1 MVKNKQTF
9 EEALN
14 ELETL
19 LSRLEAGDV
28 PLDEMLE
35 LYERGITLST
45 YCRKALE
52 DAREKLQIITESL
65 DDKDG
70 TESAL

>member
-1 MVKNKQTF
+1 MNKNMKSF

-19 LSRLEAGDV
+19 LTRLESGDV

-35 LYERGITLST
+35 LYERGVTLSK

-52 DAREKLQIITESL
+52 HAREKLQIITESL
-65 DDKDG
+65 DDNDG
-70 TESAL
+70 QE

>member
-1 MVKNKQTF
+1 MENNKQTF

-14 ELETL
+14 ELESL
-19 LSRLEAGDV
+19 LTRLESGDV

-35 LYERGITLST
+35 LYERGVTLSI
-45 YCRKALE
+45 YCRKSLE

-65 DDKDG
+65 ENKD
-70 TESAL
+70 EHE

>member
-19 LSRLEAGDV
+19 LSRLETGDV